1 MGILKHP
8 CKETLSKILPAGRRG
23 GGHVGAEHNHYSL
36 TCSHTGSLRS
46 KPDDPD
52 LPGGRVSGF
61 NETRV
66 SLDGAVFGRC
76 PECGT
81 FGAIETEWLLR
92 AR

>member
-1 MGILKHP
+1 
-8 CKETLSKILPAGRRG
+8 
-23 GGHVGAEHNHYSL
+23 VGAEHNHYSL
-36 TCSHTGSLRS
+36 TCTTCGHTGSLRS
-46 KPDDPD
+46 KPDDRD
-52 LPGGRVSGF
+52 LRGGRVSGF
-61 NETRV
+61 DETRV